1 MLGAYWLWLKTLEAV
16 PGSKLVEAV
25 TYAQNQKPYLS
36 AFLDH
41 GEVDISNNFAENA
54 IRPFVV
60 GRKNWLFSDTTKGAQ
75 SSVIVY
81 TLVETT
87 KADGLNPYTYLLQL
101 LKELPC
107 LGRNPDLDRFMPWQ
121 PALQAACASSPSS

>member
-87 KADGLNPYTYLLQL
+87 KADDPTIVYL
-101 LKELPC
+101 
-107 LGRNPDLDRFMPWQ
+107 MSVTS
-121 PALQAACASSPSS
+121 ATIM

>member
-75 SSVIVY
+75 SSAIVY
-81 TLVETT
+81 TLVETA
-87 KADGLNPYTYLLQL
+87 KADDPTIVYL
-101 LKELPC
+101 
-107 LGRNPDLDRFMPWQ
+107 MSVTS
-121 PALQAACASSPSS
+121 ATIM